1 MNRLNIEI
9 VKQAISEIRAAGMY
23 PSFKAILKHIGFGSY
38 STLTKL
44 KAQYPSVFD
53 TQNALDSDT
62 LNTQANT
69 ENTTQANTHTTD
81 NYTLNTLL
89 TTAINTHFNALE
101 QRFEQKFVQLKSEL
115 LDTIKKN
122 DFDVN
127 NSTPELVQ
135 ENQDLHQQIRSIETD
150 YRKLEDEYKSALH
163 QLDDLDDLLLKNKQ
177 QAEII
182 ERLQAD
188 VIRLEEAKRESES
201 RSKGAEQARLDAVKE
216 VVKLASENTELRS
229 KLEPVGT
236 TEPEQNEPEKKPE
249 IKFTLDEA
257 QERFF
262 ELRKEFPD
270 KKQKEYLRILDSEG
284 YTNTEGNSVGAY
296 NLNRWCKAH
305 NKSL

>member
-9 VKQAISEIRAAGMY
+9 VKQAISEIRATGMY

-81 NYTLNTLL
+81 NYTLL

-101 QRFEQKFVQLKSEL
+101 QRFEQKFEQLKSEL

-135 ENQDLHQQIRSIETD
+135 ENQDLHQQI
-150 YRKLEDEYKSALH
+150 
-163 QLDDLDDLLLKNKQ
+163 KQ
-177 QAEII
+177 QAETI
-182 ERLQAD
+182 EQLKAD
-188 VIRLEEAKRESES
+188 VIRLEEAKQVSES
-201 RSKGAEQARLDAVKE
+201 RSKEAEQARMDAVKE
-216 VVKLASENTELRS
+216 VVKFASENTELRS

-236 TEPEQNEPEKKPE
+236 TEPEQNDSKNEPEKKPE
-249 IKFTLDEA
+249 IKFTLKKA
-257 QERFF
+257 KARFF
-262 ELRKEFPD
+262 ELCSKFPD
-270 KKQKEYLRILDSEG
+270 KKQSDLIIILNSEG
-284 YTNTEGNSVGAY
+284 YKNNKGKQLVPSTVSRWHDEWEKKVG
-296 NLNRWCKAH
+296 K
-305 NKSL
+305 KSG